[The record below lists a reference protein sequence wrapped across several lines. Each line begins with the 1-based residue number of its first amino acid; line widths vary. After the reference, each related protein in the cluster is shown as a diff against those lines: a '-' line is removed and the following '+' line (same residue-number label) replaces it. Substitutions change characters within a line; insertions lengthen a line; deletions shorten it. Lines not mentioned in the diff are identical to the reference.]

1 MPFED
6 DLDMA
11 VHQALVN
18 LTVRIQERDL
28 QKTAHLRRSGR
39 PDRSWPDLSD
49 IYIDIRRDIRQL
61 HNGELDPREYV
72 EREP

>member
-1 MPFED
+1 MPFAD

-18 LTVRIQERDL
+18 LTVRIQERNL
-28 QKTAHLRRSGR
+28 EKTAH
-39 PDRSWPDLSD
+39 SWPDLSD
-49 IYIDIRRDIRQL
+49 IYLDIRRDIRQL

-72 EREP
+72 ERER